1 LVWVF
6 SKTRL
11 ELHIRLSVNNLA
23 QYSWLGT
30 ILYMGI
36 LAGEFP
42 QNFLLQKLPVAK
54 FLAVK

>member
-1 LVWVF
+1 M
-6 SKTRL
+6 
-11 ELHIRLSVNNLA
+11 SVLQFVNVA

-42 QNFLLQKLPVAK
+42 QTFLLQKLPVAK